1 MRKNIF
7 VGLMLVVSAN
17 LFSQNYD
24 INQNIDRFVSSI
36 DFTKVQFGLKV
47 TPAISWINANHNDM
61 KAEGASMKFGAG
73 IVAEYP
79 LSKHFSVVSGINYHG
94 FGGYVFD
101 NYSLSMTDT
110 LATYKINYKEIEI
123 PFALK
128 LETNVIRR
136 TSYFLQGGVS
146 VGFVLDAN
154 EEYFPVNTNLDPK
167 YTNINNYTLPTRIAY
182 QAGVGMNY
190 VLFGNTKLFG
200 LITYN
205 NSISNI
211 ANSNAYTSGLVPRY
225 TSPIEILPGSMEFSV
240 GIMF

>member
-1 MRKNIF
+1 
-7 VGLMLVVSAN
+7 MLIISAN
-17 LFSQNYD
+17 SFSQNYD

-61 KAEGASMKFGAG
+61 TAEGASMRFGVG
-73 IVAEYP
+73 IVADYP
-79 LSKHFSVVSGINYHG
+79 LTKHLSVVSGINYHG

-101 NYSLSMTDT
+101 NNSLSMATDGDT

-123 PFALK
+123 PFAIK
-128 LETNVIRR
+128 LETNVIRKA
-136 TSYFLQGGVS
+136 SYFLQGGVS
-146 VGFVLDAN
+146 VGFVIDAN
-154 EEYFPVNTNLDPK
+154 EEYFPANTSLDPK
-167 YTNINNYTLPTRIAY
+167 YTNIINYTIPTRIAY

-190 VLFGNTKLFG
+190 LLYGNTKIFG
-200 LITYN
+200 LISYN

-211 ANSNAYTSGLVPRY
+211 ANSDNYTSDHRY